1 MATFDADAAVVG
13 EEVDGD
19 DVEAA
24 ADVFPRLDAPGVAG
38 ACFAGVLGP
47 AILSFSLG

>member
-1 MATFDADAAVVG
+1 MATFDADAAVG
-13 EEVDGD
+13 EEVDAV

-24 ADVFPRLDAPGVAG
+24 VDVFARLDAPGVAG